1 MKRNVFYAQSGGV
14 TPVINATAA
23 GLIDHLKK
31 NKSSFG
37 KLFIGKN
44 GIAGALNEEL
54 IDVSKENPAE

>member
-37 KLFIGKN
+37 KHILSSN
-44 GIAGALNEEL
+44 VA
-54 IDVSKENPAE
+54 